1 MTLFVLDIK
10 SKLLSYSSPVQ
21 LVLMPEQSIVMH
33 KEKLESMYSEYG
45 ADGWVYIEYPSLVF
59 STGRIDQY
67 LVTLHV
73 YASSINKI
81 ESMIIDIR
89 RALVGASDRTGV
101 LYTFRGYNIDSTNT
115 GGNHAVVNFE
125 AKDFFK

>member
-1 MTLFVLDIK
+1 MTLFVSDIK

-73 YASSINKI
+73 YASGMSKI

-89 RALVGASDRTGV
+89 RALIGASDRTGV
-101 LYTFRGYNIDSTNT
+101 LYTFRGYNIDSANT

>member
-1 MTLFVLDIK
+1 MTLFVSDIK

-45 ADGWVYIEYPSLVF
+45 PDGWVYIEYPSLVF

-73 YASSINKI
+73 YARSMSKI

-101 LYTFRGYNIDSTNT
+101 LYTFRGYNIDSANT
-115 GGNHAVVNFE
+115 GGNHAAVNFE
-125 AKDFFK
+125 VKDFFK

>member
-1 MTLFVLDIK
+1 
-10 SKLLSYSSPVQ
+10 
-21 LVLMPEQSIVMH
+21 MPEQSIVMH
-33 KEKLESMYSEYG
+33 KEKLESMYYEYG
-45 ADGWVYIEYPSLVF
+45 TNGWVYIEYPSLVF

-67 LVTLHV
+67 LVPIHI
-73 YASSINKI
+73 YASTMAKV

-89 RALVGASDRTGV
+89 RALVGATDRTGV
-101 LYTFRGYNIDSTNT
+101 LYTFRGYNIDSANT

>member
-1 MTLFVLDIK
+1 MTLFVSDIK

-67 LVTLHV
+67 LITIHL
-73 YASSINKI
+73 YAATVDKI
-81 ESMIIDIR
+81 DTMIIDIR

-101 LYTFRGYNIDSTNT
+101 LYTFRGYNIDSGSV
-115 GGNHAVVNFE
+115 GGSHATVSFE
-125 AKDFFK
+125 AKSFFK